1 MHKTCNEN
9 EEVDATA
16 QCGFRTAHSLIPSIA
31 VCYGIYLW
39 LGLYAA
45 LGYALFNL
53 IVGAWLGFELVHTRC
68 SDD

>member
-1 MHKTCNEN
+1 MRKLTQLLS
-9 EEVDATA
+9 VAFA
-16 QCGFRTAHSLIPSIA
+16 FA

>member
-1 MHKTCNEN
+1 MRKLTQLLS
-9 EEVDATA
+9 VAFA
-16 QCGFRTAHSLIPSIA
+16 LLIALSLLFA

-53 IVGAWLGFELVHTRC
+53 IVGAWLGFELVHTSC

>member
-1 MHKTCNEN
+1 MRKLTQLLS
-9 EEVDATA
+9 VAFA
-16 QCGFRTAHSLIPSIA
+16 LLIALSLLFA

-45 LGYALFNL
+45 VGYALFNL

>member
-1 MHKTCNEN
+1 MRKLTQLLS
-9 EEVDATA
+9 VAFA
-16 QCGFRTAHSLIPSIA
+16 LLIALSLLFA

-53 IVGAWLGFELVHTRC
+53 IVGAWLGFELVHTC
-68 SDD
+68 LLYTSDAADD

>member
-1 MHKTCNEN
+1 MRKLTQLLS
-9 EEVDATA
+9 VAFA
-16 QCGFRTAHSLIPSIA
+16 LLIALSLLFA

-68 SDD
+68 GDD